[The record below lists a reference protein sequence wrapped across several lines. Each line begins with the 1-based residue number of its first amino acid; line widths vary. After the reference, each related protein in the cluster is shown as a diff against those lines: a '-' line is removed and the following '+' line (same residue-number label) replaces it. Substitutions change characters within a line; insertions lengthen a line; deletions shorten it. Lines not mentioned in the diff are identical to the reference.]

1 MIFIVFISL
10 KKILMLKNNKTSA
23 TNLNSKYPLSI
34 IALFCLF
41 STLNYAQS
49 IPYRNLFEDNK
60 LPSIYISL
68 PPDSLTWLYR
78 NVNYDEN
85 IRANFVFSDGVKND
99 TMRDVG
105 FRLRGNTSRSSAKKS
120 FKVKFN
126 AFTSGIKYQGV
137 KELNLNGAHN
147 DPTMV
152 REKLFYDAWNLAGLP
167 QRRASFA
174 KVYLNNVYYGL
185 YTNIEELDDEWAQ
198 RVYGTD
204 DGNLFKCIYPADL
217 KYLGANPNL
226 YKPTKR
232 AYELKTNELT
242 DDYSDLIKLCLVLN
256 TPTNFECEIQKILN
270 VQGFL
275 KAYAFEVLAAH
286 WDNHGYN
293 KNNFFLYH
301 NPRTDLFEFI
311 SYDPDNSFGVDFGGG
326 PFTTRNI
333 YTWHNAANGILAA
346 KLLAVPTFKNQ
357 FSFYVNQL
365 ANNAFANLFP
375 RLDAMKTLISSA
387 AQDDTYRTRD
397 YGFTFADFQ
406 NGFDLT
412 AKNPAKF
419 GIKQFIAARNPSAI
433 SQITS
438 LAMPPILTDYEVK
451 PILPKATEQITFRV
465 KIENI
470 ASLTNPTFYY
480 SIDSINFTNTPLVPV
495 GTSFYE
501 AKIRLSTPAN
511 ALFYRF
517 EASNTEG
524 GTKLPFC
531 GNFKLRLNESQF
543 KNKLFIN
550 EFMADNT
557 RTIKDE
563 TGIYEDWIEL
573 YNGTNAAIF
582 LGDKYL
588 SDDFL
593 NPNKWKMPT
602 DSLAARSWRLFWL
615 DSDVLQG
622 TKHASFKLS
631 AGGEQIGIFSNF
643 TEGYAP
649 IDTVTFGQQV
659 ADISFGRLPDG
670 VGAFR
675 ILPTQTP
682 NATNG
687 TVGVNDLFSNNL
699 DLNIYPIP
707 VNNELFI
714 QFSNDTEQ
722 TIRLNVFDATGRFI
736 ETVFDGN
743 MEQGAQIITW
753 KTTWQTAGIYFLR
766 FDFGGRRLLRKVV
779 LER

>member
-1 MIFIVFISL
+1 MQ
-10 KKILMLKNNKTSA
+10 
-23 TNLNSKYPLSI
+23 
-34 IALFCLF
+34 
-41 STLNYAQS
+41 AQS
-49 IPYRNLFEDNK
+49 FPYRNLFEDNK

-68 PPDSLTWLYR
+68 PPDSLTWLYS
-78 NVNYDEN
+78 NVNYDGN
-85 IRANFVFSDGVKND
+85 IRANFVFFDGIQRD

-105 FRLRGNTSRSSAKKS
+105 FRLRGNTSRASAKKS

-137 KELNLNGAHN
+137 KELNLNGSHN

-167 QRRASFA
+167 SRRVSFA

-204 DGNLFKCIYPADL
+204 DGNLYKCIYPADL
-217 KYLGANPNL
+217 KYLGTSPTL
-226 YKPTKR
+226 YKNVKHSATER
-232 AYELKTNELT
+232 AYDLKTNELT
-242 DDYSDLIKLCLVLN
+242 DDYADLAKLCLVIN
-256 TPTNFECEIQKILN
+256 TPTNFECEIQKVIN

-275 KAYAFEVLAAH
+275 KAYAVEILAAH
-286 WDNHGYN
+286 WDDYAYN

-333 YTWHNAANGILAA
+333 YTWHNAANGILVA
-346 KLLAVPTFKNQ
+346 KLLAVPNFKNQ

-406 NGFDLT
+406 NGFDLA

-433 SQITS
+433 SQITG
-438 LAMPPILTDYEVK
+438 LAMPPILTDYDVK
-451 PILPKATEQITFRV
+451 PVLPKATEQITFRV

-470 ASLTNPTFYY
+470 TGLINPTFYY
-480 SIDSINFTNTPLVPV
+480 SIDSINFITTPLVAV
-495 GTSFYE
+495 GSSFYE

-517 EASNTEG
+517 EAANTEG
-524 GTKLPFC
+524 VAKLPAC

-557 RTIKDE
+557 KTIKDE

-573 YNGTNAAIF
+573 YNGTNTAIF

-593 NPNKWKMPT
+593 SPNKWKMPT

-615 DSDVLQG
+615 DNDVLQG

-631 AGGEQIGIFSNF
+631 AGGEQIGIFSSF

-649 IDTVTFGQQV
+649 IDTLTFGQQIP
-659 ADISFGRLPDG
+659 DISIGRLPDG

-687 TVGVNDLFSNNL
+687 TVGVNDLFLDNL
-699 DLNIYPIP
+699 GLNIYPNP
-707 VNNELFI
+707 VDNQLFI
-714 QFSNDTEQ
+714 KFNNDIKQ
-722 TIRLNVFDATGRFI
+722 DIRVNIFDATGRFI
-736 ETVFDGN
+736 ETAFDGN
-743 MEQGAQIITW
+743 MEQGAQTIAW
-753 KTTWQTAGIYFLR
+753 KTAGQAAGIYFLR